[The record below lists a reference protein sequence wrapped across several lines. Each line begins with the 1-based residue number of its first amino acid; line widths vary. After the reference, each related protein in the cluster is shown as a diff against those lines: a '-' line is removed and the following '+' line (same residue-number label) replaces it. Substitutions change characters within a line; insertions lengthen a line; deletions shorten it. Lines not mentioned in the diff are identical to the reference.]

1 MPSRLSPLNK
11 KKSSQIRT
19 QTHENNHYSGVQELY
34 DAEEGLQSYT
44 QDIVKKIYKRFN
56 NAKKILDFGAGSG
69 QLAEI
74 WRKKFGVTPD
84 CLEID
89 PHLIKILV
97 TKKFKVFN
105 DTAAIQELY
114 SFIYTSNTL
123 EHIENDTQA
132 LKEIKNKMISGGML
146 AIYVPALPILF
157 SDLDRSVGHFR
168 RYKKAELINKV
179 VEAGFIVKEC
189 FWNDSIGIIAS
200 LFLKMFGFKGKV
212 GLGNRKSLIF
222 YDRVIYPVSRILD
235 QVLMRRII
243 GKNLFL
249 FAVKP

>member
-1 MPSRLSPLNK
+1 MSK
-11 KKSSQIRT
+11 KKSNQIRT
-19 QTHENNHYSGVQELY
+19 QTHINKHYSGIQELS
-34 DAEEGLQSYT
+34 DAEVGLQQYS

-56 NAKKILDFGAGSG
+56 NANKILDFGAGDG

-74 WRKKFGVTPD
+74 WGRNFGVTPD

-97 TKKFKVFN
+97 TKKFKVFKS
-105 DTAAIQELY
+105 TADIQELY

-132 LKEIKNKMISGGML
+132 LKDIKNKMISGGML

-168 RYKKAELINKV
+168 RYKKVELITKV
-179 VEAGFIVKEC
+179 VEAGFIVEEC
-189 FWNDSIGIIAS
+189 FWNDSLGIIAS
-200 LFLKMFGFKGKV
+200 IFLKMFGFKGKL

-235 QVLMRRII
+235 KVLMRRII

-249 FAVKP
+249 FAVNPSEG